1 MKRHLLFISLLLM
14 CLGLS
19 AQEPTQTE
27 ETEKIYAWPTDW
39 LGTWQGSMKVRS
51 VSSDKVQLYPM
62 KLEVAETDTAG
73 KWAWTLTYGEG
84 EKADVRP
91 YILIA
96 QDSTH
101 SHFII
106 DEKNSILLDQYL
118 VGNHFISRFEVNG
131 NLLIMDVRHEGDYLG
146 SQITHGSM
154 KDPRKS
160 GDGLDDIE
168 VSSYAIRGIQEAVL
182 YRK

>member
-1 MKRHLLFISLLLM
+1 MRIHFLFIAFLFIGLT
-14 CLGLS
+14 LS
-19 AQEPTQTE
+19 AQEPTQAE
-27 ETEKIYAWPTDW
+27 EAEKIYAWPADW
-39 LGTWQGSMKVRS
+39 LGTWAGSMKVRS
-51 VSSDKVQLYPM
+51 IGSDKVQLYPM
-62 KLEVAETDTAG
+62 KLMVAETDTTG

-96 QDSTH
+96 QDSTN

-131 NLLIMDVRHEGDYLG
+131 NLLIMDVRHEGDYLV

-154 KDPRKS
+154 ENLRKS
-160 GDGLDDIE
+160 GEELKDIE
-168 VSSYAIRGIQEAVL
+168 VSAYPIRGIQEAVL
-182 YRK
+182 HRK